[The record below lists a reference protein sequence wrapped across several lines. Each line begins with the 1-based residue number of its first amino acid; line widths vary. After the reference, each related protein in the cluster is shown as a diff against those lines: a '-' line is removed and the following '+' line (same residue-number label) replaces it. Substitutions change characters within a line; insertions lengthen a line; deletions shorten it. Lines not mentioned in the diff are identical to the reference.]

1 MFKSFMLIAT
11 GRSIYS
17 TYFLLVLMV
26 VAPAAVFTEYLW
38 LDSLAWLMLIIIGVF
53 VAITGLVTLKD
64 GLQSAQWPRVEARV
78 KNCSLTWRTN
88 RGTKSYAPKIS
99 CQFRVKGQE
108 FTGTQFD
115 FSASYTSKDK
125 AQALLDSVSSQR
137 TLVIHYKPSDPAIN
151 VIHPGVCFVHYV
163 RIIVGVV
170 AVVVAVLSWL
180 GIIIY

>member
-88 RGTKSYAPKIS
+88 RGTKSYAPKI
-99 CQFRVKGQE
+99 GL
-108 FTGTQFD
+108 
-115 FSASYTSKDK
+115 K
-125 AQALLDSVSSQR
+125 AKSLQALSLI
-137 TLVIHYKPSDPAIN
+137 LVPATPVKIKRKPCLIPSA
-151 VIHPGVCFVHYV
+151 
-163 RIIVGVV
+163 
-170 AVVVAVLSWL
+170 LSAHW
-180 GIIIY
+180 